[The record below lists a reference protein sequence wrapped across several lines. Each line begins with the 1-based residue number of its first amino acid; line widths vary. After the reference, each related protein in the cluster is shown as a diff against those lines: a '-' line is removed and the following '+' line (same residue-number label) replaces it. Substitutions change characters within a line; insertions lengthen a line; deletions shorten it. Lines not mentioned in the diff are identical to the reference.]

1 MYNTIPSICDIFEN
15 NAKSIN
21 SRLNFPFGVFL
32 PSLHLFQTD
41 KCGGPYVVLLQI
53 LHTFLGGCHS
63 INHDM
68 VQRSTRSRY
77 RNVVFHVNSSKVPL
91 KQIQKIDETFVYYS
105 PYFHTYIDANLK
117 VNFLINLSGV

>member
-41 KCGGPYVVLLQI
+41 KCGSPYVILLKV
-53 LHTFLGGCHS
+53 LHTSLGRCHS

-68 VQRSTRSRY
+68 VQCSTRSRY

-105 PYFHTYIDANLK
+105 PYFHTYLDAKFNF
-117 VNFLINLSGV
+117 NFLINLSGV

>member
-41 KCGGPYVVLLQI
+41 KCGGPYVILLKV

-68 VQRSTRSRY
+68 VQRSTRGRY

-91 KQIQKIDETFVYYS
+91 KQIQKIDETFVYSS
-105 PYFHTYIDANLK
+105 PYFQTYIDANLK
-117 VNFLINLSGV
+117 VNFLINLSAV

>member
-41 KCGGPYVVLLQI
+41 KCGGPYVILLKV

-105 PYFHTYIDANLK
+105 PYFHTYIEISQGYNQLMR
-117 VNFLINLSGV
+117 N

>member
-41 KCGGPYVVLLQI
+41 KCGGPNVVLLQV
-53 LHTFLGGCHS
+53 LHTFLGGGHG
-63 INHDM
+63 INHNM

-91 KQIQKIDETFVYYS
+91 KQIKKIDETFVYYS

>member
-41 KCGGPYVVLLQI
+41 KCGGPYVILLQV
-53 LHTFLGGCHS
+53 LHTFLGGGHS

-91 KQIQKIDETFVYYS
+91 NKFKKLMKLLYIPV
-105 PYFHTYIDANLK
+105 HTSK
-117 VNFLINLSGV
+117 LI